1 MQAWQR
7 DASEWGFQMKSRLIH
22 EVQGQRTYVVVLD
35 VGDEVM
41 ACLQSLAEAEGL
53 AAAQITAIGAFESAV
68 VGFWDWQVR
77 DYERYPVKEQ
87 TEVLSLLGDISVDR
101 AGEPKLHL
109 HAVLARRNAAT
120 LGGHLLEGRV
130 RPTLEAVIT
139 ESPAHLRRL
148 HDPEVGLAV
157 IKL

>member
-1 MQAWQR
+1 
-7 DASEWGFQMKSRLIH
+7 MKSRLIH

-35 VGDEVM
+35 AGDEAM
-41 ACLQSLAEAEGL
+41 ACLQSLAEAERL
-53 AAAQITAIGAFESAV
+53 AAAQVTAIGAFATAV
-68 VGFWDWQVR
+68 VGFWNWQVK
-77 DYERYPVKEQ
+77 DYERHQVNEQ
-87 TEVLSLLGDISVDR
+87 TEVLPLLGDISVDR
-101 AGEPKLHL
+101 AGKPKLHL
-109 HAVLARRNAAT
+109 HAVLAQRNAAT

-130 RPTLEAVIT
+130 RPTLEAIIT